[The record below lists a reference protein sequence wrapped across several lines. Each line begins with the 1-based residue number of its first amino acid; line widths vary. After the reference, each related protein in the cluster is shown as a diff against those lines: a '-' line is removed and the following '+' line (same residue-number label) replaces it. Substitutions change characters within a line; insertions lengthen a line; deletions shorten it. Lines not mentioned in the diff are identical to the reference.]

1 MVEKKNNGKFDVRSL
16 VQNDGKYEYID
27 VGEGTTLLL
36 LHGLFGALS
45 NFEGV
50 IRHFKDKAR
59 VVVPLL
65 PIFRLPLDKATV
77 QGLVDFVY
85 QFVRDKNLKDLVL
98 VGNSLGGHVALVYS
112 LQHPEDVRA
121 LVLTGSSGLYERTF
135 GGSYPKR
142 GDYQYIKEKTE
153 YTFYDP
159 KVATK
164 ELVDEVYNIV
174 NDRHKALRLISMSRS
189 AMKHN
194 LRNELGKINKPI
206 CLIWGKQDRITP
218 PEVAEEFK
226 ALLPDA
232 ELCYIDKCG
241 HAPMMEHP
249 DEFNRIME
257 QFLRK
262 RNLL

>member
-1 MVEKKNNGKFDVRSL
+1 MEEIKNNGSLDVRSL
-16 VQNDGKYEYID
+16 IQNDGKYEYID
-27 VGEGTTLLL
+27 VGKGTTLLL

-59 VVVPLL
+59 VIVPLL
-65 PIFRLPLDKATV
+65 PIFDLPLEKATV

-85 QFVRDKNLKDLVL
+85 QFVKDKNLKDLVL

-112 LQHPEDVRA
+112 LQHPEDVKA
-121 LVLTGSSGLYERTF
+121 LILTGSSGLYERTF

-194 LRNELGKINKPI
+194 LRKELNKINKPV
-206 CLIWGKQDRITP
+206 CLIWGRQDRITP

-226 ALLPDA
+226 TLLPNA
-232 ELCYIDKCG
+232 ELCFIDKCG

-249 DEFNRIME
+249 DEFNKIME

-262 RNLL
+262 RKLI

>member
-1 MVEKKNNGKFDVRSL
+1 MRETSQTFRL
-16 VQNDGKYEYID
+16 EEFIQEDGKYRYID

-50 IRHFKDKAR
+50 VRHFKDKAR

-65 PIFRLPLDKATV
+65 PIFEMPLKKATV
-77 QGLVDFVY
+77 QGLVDFVH
-85 QFVRDKNLKDLVL
+85 QFIEDKGLDDLVL
-98 VGNSLGGHVALVYS
+98 VGNSLGGHVALLYAY
-112 LQHPEDVRA
+112 QHPEKVKA
-121 LVLTGSSGLYERTF
+121 IVLTGSSGLYERTL
-135 GGSYPKR
+135 GGSYPRR
-142 GDYQYIKEKTE
+142 GDYQFIKEKTE

-164 ELVDEVYNIV
+164 ELVDEVYRIV
-174 NDRHKALRLISMSRS
+174 NDNAKALRLISMSRS
-189 AMKHN
+189 AMKQN
-194 LRNELGKINKPI
+194 LRNELPQITHPV
-206 CLIWGKQDRITP
+206 CLIWGRQDRITP

-226 ALLPDA
+226 QLLPNA
-232 ELCYIDKCG
+232 ELYFIDRCG

-257 QFLRK
+257 MFLRK
-262 RNLL
+262 HGLLKE